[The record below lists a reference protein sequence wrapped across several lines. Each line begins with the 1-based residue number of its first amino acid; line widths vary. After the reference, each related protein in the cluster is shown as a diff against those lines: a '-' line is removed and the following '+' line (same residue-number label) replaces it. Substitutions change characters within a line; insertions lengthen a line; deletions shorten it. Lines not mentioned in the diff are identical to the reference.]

1 MDTSSCLDGSL
12 KRRGAVVAEWWR
24 TLGKGGEK
32 KEKNSTDVTRSLFIY
47 FFEVDLC
54 KCDVHTPGGSTRLVH
69 LCRQLKRSLPGWTLS
84 CV

>member
-1 MDTSSCLDGSL
+1 MSRRLAEEEGGS
-12 KRRGAVVAEWWR
+12 GCGVVEIRFLLWGR
-24 TLGKGGEK
+24 EK
-32 KEKNSTDVTRSLFIY
+32 QEKNSTDVTRSLFILF

-54 KCDVHTPGGSTRLVH
+54 ECDVHTPGGSARLVH